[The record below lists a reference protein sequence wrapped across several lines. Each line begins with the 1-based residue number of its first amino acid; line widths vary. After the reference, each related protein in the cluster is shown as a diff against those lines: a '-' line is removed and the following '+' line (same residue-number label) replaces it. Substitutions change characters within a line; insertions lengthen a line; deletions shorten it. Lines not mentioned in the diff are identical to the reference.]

1 MRIRSILLVICVGM
15 LLAACG
21 TVRYVYS
28 QLDWIVP
35 WYARDYV
42 DLDSDQHALLD
53 MRLGERIAWH
63 CAEELPAYAGFLR
76 ELDADLAGHQ
86 VDVDSL
92 DRHVAQVE
100 VFART
105 LSEAIVP
112 DLTEL
117 LGQLRDDQ
125 VDHLA
130 ARLEVRNEDMRE
142 KFLDGSADELHAAR
156 VERMEKRLRRWFGPL
171 DAGQRDLIER
181 WSLALDPTTEAWLN
195 NRIAWQQRF
204 LTALESRA
212 ERDLFQQRVSELLL
226 EADAYTSE
234 EYRASVA
241 ANRQLTL
248 QLIAD
253 LHRDASSPQRAR
265 LGRELDSL
273 ASQLERLSCSR
284 PA

>member
-1 MRIRSILLVICVGM
+1 MRIRSVFLVICVST

-21 TVRYVYS
+21 TVRYVYG

-35 WYARDYV
+35 WYVRDYV
-42 DLDSDQHALLD
+42 RLDRDQRALLD

-63 CAEELPAYAGFLR
+63 CTAELPAYAVFLR
-76 ELDADLAGHQ
+76 ELDADLAAHR

-92 DRHVAQVE
+92 DRHVSRIE
-100 VFART
+100 VFVRT

-125 VDHLA
+125 IEHLA

-142 KFLDGSADELHAAR
+142 KFLDGSPDELHAAR
-156 VERMEKRLRRWFGPL
+156 VERMEKRLRRWFGQL

-181 WSLALDPTTEAWLN
+181 WSLELDPVTEAWLS
-195 NRIAWQQRF
+195 NRIVWQQRF
-204 LTALESRA
+204 LTALELRE
-212 ERDLFQQRVSELLL
+212 ERDLFLQRVSELLL
-226 EADAYTSE
+226 DADAHTSE
-234 EYRASVA
+234 EHQASVA
-241 ANRQLTL
+241 TNRRLTL
-248 QLIAD
+248 QLISD
-253 LHRDASSPQRAR
+253 LHRDASPSQRAR

-273 ASQLERLSCSR
+273 ASQLEGLSCSR